1 MSLLHRGRCGRPVR
15 RRTAVAAGVVL
26 ALTPL
31 TACGSGD
38 GAKVSATGT
47 AEVKLGVIPIID
59 IAPVHLG
66 ISKGVFARHKL
77 KVTTQSA
84 QGGAAIVPAV
94 VSGDFQFG
102 YSNLVSLLT
111 ARDKRIPVTM
121 VAVGA
126 RASDDVLDDGS
137 GQLMT
142 RDPAIKGIA
151 DLKGKKI
158 AINTLKGI
166 NEVAVKS
173 SLKKQG
179 LAPEDVSLTEVPI
192 PNMPETLNSGK
203 VDAAMM
209 SEPFIS
215 IAKGQGAKPLPVSY
229 ASMGRNLP
237 FAGWFTSKQF
247 ATKNPEVVK
256 RFTAALKESLT
267 YAEAHPDEA
276 RAALNGY
283 LKLDAGLSGKVTLPG
298 WNPEAGR
305 NEIAPLAQLA
315 VDAGVIGSTRPLDDL
330 LAP

>member
-1 MSLLHRGRCGRPVR
+1 MTLLHRDRRGRPVR
-15 RRTAVAAGVVL
+15 RRTAVAAIVAL

-31 TACGSGD
+31 TACGGGD
-38 GAKVSATGT
+38 DAKVSASGT
-47 AEVKLGVIPIID
+47 AAVKLGVIPIID
-59 IAPVHLG
+59 IAPVQLG

-102 YSNLVSLLT
+102 YSNLVSLFI
-111 ARDKRIPVTM
+111 AQGKRIPVTM
-121 VAVGA
+121 VSVGA
-126 RASDDVLDDGS
+126 RASGDVLDDGS
-137 GQLMT
+137 GQLMA

-166 NEVAVKS
+166 NEVAVTS

-179 LAPEDVSLTEVPI
+179 LAPGDVSLVEVPI
-192 PNMPETLNSGK
+192 PNMPETLNAGK

-229 ASMGRNLP
+229 ASMGRDLP

-247 ATKNPEVVK
+247 AAKNPEVVK
-256 RFTAALKESLT
+256 RFTAALKESLS
-267 YAEAHPDEA
+267 YAQAHPAEA

-283 LKLDAGLSGKVTLPG
+283 LKLDAGLSEKVTLPG

-305 NEIAPLAQLA
+305 NEIAPLAQLT
-315 VDAGVIGSTRPLDDL
+315 VDAGLIDSTRPLDDL
-330 LAP
+330 LAK